1 MYKVGNNMIGR
12 EGLNKVGNNMIG
24 REGLKMEEE
33 AITKLVKLNLGII
46 DVIVEDNNILYLGAK
61 QLANIL
67 KNNTTLTYLNLSIHL
82 LLT

>member
-1 MYKVGNNMIGR
+1 VY
-12 EGLNKVGNNMIG
+12 KVGNNMIG
-24 REGLKMEEE
+24 REGLKMESE

-46 DVIVEDNNILYLGAK
+46 NLIVENNNTLYVGVK

>member
-1 MYKVGNNMIGR
+1 
-12 EGLNKVGNNMIG
+12 MIG
-24 REGLKMEEE
+24 REGLKMESE

-46 DVIVEDNNILYLGAK
+46 NLIVEDNNILYAGAK

>member
-1 MYKVGNNMIGR
+1 MIGR

>member
-1 MYKVGNNMIGR
+1 MIGN
-12 EGLNKVGNNMIG
+12 EGF
-24 REGLKMEEE
+24 KMEPE

-46 DVIVEDNNILYLGAK
+46 NLIVENNNTLYVGVK